1 MKHTH
6 LRVVALLCWT
16 IFLSPTHAS
25 AQVGRRFPSEKKVVI
40 DPVTGTPLTFLT
52 TAPCSDAKLYQ
63 THQPW
68 TADGKW
74 IIFRSGNRVTGG
86 VGQAF
91 AVNEES
97 GVIVQLTEGPI
108 GCTSA
113 LNVARKSMKLYYSR
127 SIPLP
132 GATVPPQP
140 AEEADA
146 IAPASQP
153 TSRPIGRG
161 GRGPRVPSE
170 LHIFELD
177 LAAL

>member
-1 MKHTH
+1 MKRHVLFTG
-6 LRVVALLCWT
+6 LALCCLT
-16 IFLSPTHAS
+16 FLPGMALG
-25 AQVGRRFPSEKKVVI
+25 QVGKRFPSEKKVVI

-52 TAPCSDAKLYQ
+52 TGPSNDAKLYQ

-74 IIFRSGNRVTGG
+74 VIFRSNNRVPGDA
-86 VGQAF
+86 GQAF

-127 SIPLP
+127 TIPVGGVSVTSESP
-132 GATVPPQP
+132 SVAT
-140 AEEADA
+140 
-146 IAPASQP
+146 S
-153 TSRPIGRG
+153 
-161 GRGPRVPSE
+161 
-170 LHIFELD
+170 
-177 LAAL
+177 